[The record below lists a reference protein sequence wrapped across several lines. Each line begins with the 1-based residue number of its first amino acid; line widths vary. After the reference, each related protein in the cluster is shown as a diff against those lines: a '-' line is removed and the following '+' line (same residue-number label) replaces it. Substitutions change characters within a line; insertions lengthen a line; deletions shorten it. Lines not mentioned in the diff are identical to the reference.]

1 MRDHMVQVKTVL
13 VAYVCSSHS
22 THDTTQK
29 PDSPISTTLPNRSSS
44 PFLNTVQKVKEKRPT
59 GTSSIARVL
68 DGGVIGSDPSEDLE
82 LALPRNLPY
91 EGDVGPRIL
100 GLRSIRDRIMK
111 NFESTPLESSQVENA
126 IANAEKD
133 IKEANDWISYL
144 GGSAKKKP
152 ASEEEKVPKKK
163 KIKLTIEEEEHYKI
177 EMKYMRE
184 RVVHQAKEAEEA
196 QNNIDRISN
205 RQNQSQPTIAL
216 KNLPTVSTQKHTNQE
231 SALLYMRYTI
241 SQDTTT
247 EASSRKTN
255 MFLAIQGRCKLLLTK
270 SNDKTETQRPA
281 SPYRCHSCNR
291 TETPEW
297 RRGPDGPRTLC
308 NACGLRWYSI
318 STSLFVR

>member
-1 MRDHMVQVKTVL
+1 VGGF
-13 VAYVCSSHS
+13 CSSHNI
-22 THDTTQK
+22 HDITQK
-29 PDSPISTTLPNRSSS
+29 SDGPISTTLPNRSSS

-59 GTSSIARVL
+59 GTSSIARIL
-68 DGGVIGSDPSEDLE
+68 DEGVIGSDPSEDLE
-82 LALPRNLPY
+82 LAHARNLSH
-91 EGDVGPRIL
+91 EGDDGPRIL

-111 NFESTPLESSQVENA
+111 NFESTPLESSQVEDA
-126 IANAEKD
+126 IANAKKE
-133 IKEANDWISYL
+133 IKEVNDDWIGFL

-247 EASSRKTN
+247 EASSRKTD

-270 SNDKTETQRPA
+270 SNDKTEIQRPA

-308 NACGLRWYSI
+308 NACGLRWCSI
-318 STSLFVR
+318 FTSLFMR